1 MGTLSPASALVSV
14 KTKTK
19 TQVPPV
25 VQWVKNPTAVALVAV
40 ELQVQ
45 SLVPEQWVKD
55 LALPQLQ
62 QRLHLRLG
70 PETSIC
76 C

>member
-1 MGTLSPASALVSV
+1 M
-14 KTKTK
+14 
-19 TQVPPV
+19 